1 MTAAIRAVVVDDVEL
16 ARQKLARALG
26 AHPDVEIVGEAGN
39 GEDMVTAI
47 AALSPELV
55 FLDIALPAQDGFSA
69 LSEVPAERRPLVIFL
84 TAYAHYALDAFR
96 VEAVD
101 YLLKPVAPELL
112 AQALQRVRRRLR
124 APDPAPAPPALP
136 AAPAAAYPERLTV
149 RTDRGL
155 RVLAVDAIR
164 WVEALRNYL
173 AFHCAGETVIVRSTL
188 QGVLGQLDPA
198 RFARVHRSAIV
209 NLRAVRELRAAR
221 SGNQRLVL
229 EDGTALAISRSHREA
244 LLGLLAR

>member
-1 MTAAIRAVVVDDVEL
+1 MTAVIRAVVVDDVEL

-26 AHPDVEIVGEAGN
+26 AHPDVEIVGEAAN
-39 GEDMVTAI
+39 GEDMVAAI
-47 AALSPELV
+47 AALSPALV
-55 FLDIALPAQDGFSA
+55 FLDIALPEQDGFSA
-69 LSEVPAERRPLVIFL
+69 LSEVPPERRPLVIFL

-101 YLLKPVAPELL
+101 YLLKPVVPELL

-124 APDPAPAPPALP
+124 APRPELALP
-136 AAPAAAYPERLTV
+136 AAPTATYPERLTV
-149 RTDRGL
+149 RTDSGL
-155 RVLAVDAIR
+155 RVLAVDAIH

-209 NLRAVRELRAAR
+209 NLRAVRELRAAS
-221 SGNQRLVL
+221 SGNQRLL
-229 EDGTALAISRSHREA
+229 LHDGTALAISRTHREA
-244 LLGLLAR
+244 LLRLLAG